1 MVEIKMHELWQLLRK
16 NAINED
22 PETAAEFEA
31 DVWNVCNYC
40 LSLSV
45 TIRDTFP
52 TFTLHDETHIYN
64 VMSNM
69 LKLLG
74 EHKQCLSRN
83 ECALLIL
90 AACCHDIGMAVSNEE
105 LVYFQH
111 CPNCLVEYL
120 ETHPSDFNIV
130 YPYSM
135 YDVPNITT
143 EVIQHYVRANH
154 HTRVRN
160 FMLNLN
166 WPVTL
171 GKYISVDELIEV
183 CQSHGEDTS
192 KIKHIRITSSDL
204 DLYLCAVLLRLGD
217 ILDFDITRA
226 PDSIYHYIN
235 FEGLDGDENEKSHL
249 EWDKHRA
256 SRGFVFLSDKHRTLL
271 YRAECTTIQ
280 VEQATM
286 TYLDWVD
293 NELLLC
299 GEMIRYMDSRWH
311 SLLLPSKIVRQITA
325 KGYISGEYKITLA
338 KKQILELLVGQD
350 IYKDSFVFVRELLQN
365 AIDAVRS
372 RKQLDNNIPR
382 NWKPQIN
389 IKTWQDSEGFYWFR
403 IEDNGIGMTELM
415 IREFFLKVGNSYYQS
430 EQFKF
435 DMVHAQADINY
446 KPISRFGI
454 GLLSCFM
461 GDLHGTRVEI
471 STKHFP
477 EFGKYYPAYRLSI
490 HGINGYYYLASDTEQ
505 RTVAPDLP
513 DNKNSY
519 QKFIS
524 NPGTI
529 IAVRINPYQISEQT
543 GIFNGFKEIVDRYI
557 FYPEVAIYY
566 EGTDGTY
573 NYPTEYDFMESVH
586 KLIPRS
592 TNGVCTALEEI
603 LLSDKEFQKLKEI
616 FPNILWKER
625 PHFALYCFAL
635 DYYSDSP
642 LISGA
647 SFHVKVLG
655 EGNWQ
660 CINLLK
666 KYVPTITLS
675 LPTTSDGRN
684 ILPSHLIKFE
694 VTVELPTEI
703 KIELQNRIQSEL
715 RIQGLIEN
723 EKLTPSE
730 IKAAIQR
737 LKITQLTQVSLEE
750 IHVYQ
755 SVNTKYSCIL
765 GLDNFRHFPWIDK
778 WLFFNH
784 LPTIA
789 DFSSAIV
796 HNGIYVGI
804 SSNLMCNKCTAQNS
818 IVLLKDKYRPEL
830 DIARNHIKG
839 YTLETRYYL
848 EALRAKIANQLRVS
862 FSSFLENSDDMLI
875 PEKSYLDI
883 FENNPAL
890 LSAMQFITTIGPM
903 SINDIERTLQ
913 EGKDIQVIL
922 TYNTL
927 GSIAILAWK
936 FKLSIGNICW
946 ETTPVN
952 VAKKEYAFI
961 EEQLLDFPPALFLP
975 TVDNNLIAFGTL
987 KGGIAPILATY
998 NIGHPFSMWL
1008 IRNRE
1013 VLQKRVPILYRNII
1027 SALRHTHILGLH
1039 GWHNTIEIINSI
1051 LSTLRCHPSLNIE
1064 IIQDLTLEDFVVE
1077 EDQP

>member
-1 MVEIKMHELWQLLRK
+1 MHELWQLLRE

-22 PETAAEFEA
+22 SETAAEFEA
-31 DVWNVCNYC
+31 DVWKVCNYC

-45 TIRDTFP
+45 TIRDIFP

-83 ECALLIL
+83 ECALLVL

-105 LVYFQH
+105 LAYFQH

-120 ETHPSDFNIV
+120 ETHPADFNIV
-130 YPYSM
+130 YPHNI
-135 YDVPNITT
+135 YDVPNITH

-160 FMLNLN
+160 LMLNLN
-166 WPVTL
+166 WPATL

-183 CQSHGEDTS
+183 CQSHGEDIS

-204 DLYLCAVLLRLGD
+204 DFYLCAVLLRLGD

-235 FEGLDGDENEKSHL
+235 FEDLDGDEYEESHL

-256 SRGFVFLSDKHRTLL
+256 SHGFTFLSDKHHTLL
-271 YRAECTTIQ
+271 YRAECTRIQ
-280 VEQATM
+280 IEQAIM

-293 NELLLC
+293 NELLNC
-299 GEMIRYMDSRWH
+299 GEMIRYMDSRWR

-325 KGYISGEYKITLA
+325 KGYLSGEYKITLA
-338 KKQILELLVGQD
+338 KEQILKLLVGQD
-350 IYKDSFVFVRELLQN
+350 MYEDPLVFVRELLQN

-372 RKQLDNNIPR
+372 RKQLDTNIPR

-389 IKTWQDSEGFYWFR
+389 VKTWQDSEGFYWFR

-435 DMVHAQADINY
+435 DKVRAQADVNY

-461 GDLHGTRVEI
+461 GDLHGTYVEV

-490 HGINGYYYLASDTEQ
+490 HGINGYYYMTSDTEH
-505 RTVAPDLP
+505 RTVAPYLP
-513 DNKNSY
+513 DNKKSY

-529 IAVRINPYQISEQT
+529 IAVRINPYQMEV
-543 GIFNGFKEIVDRYI
+543 FNGFKEIVDRYV

-566 EGTDGTY
+566 EGAEGAY
-573 NYPTEYDFMESVH
+573 SYPTEYDFMESVH
-586 KLIPRS
+586 KLIPS
-592 TNGVCTALEEI
+592 SADGVCFALEEI
-603 LLSDKEFQKLKEI
+603 LLPDKEFQELKEI
-616 FPNILWKER
+616 FPNVFWKER
-625 PHFALYCFAL
+625 PHFALYCFPL

-642 LISGA
+642 FISGV
-647 SFHVKVLG
+647 SFHVKVFG

-660 CINLLK
+660 CNNLLK
-666 KYVPTITLS
+666 EYIPTITLS
-675 LPTTSDGRN
+675 LPETIDRRNLLFSDK
-684 ILPSHLIKFE
+684 IKFE
-694 VTVELPTEI
+694 VTIELPAEI
-703 KIELQNRIQSEL
+703 EIELKNRIQSEL
-715 RIQGLIEN
+715 QIQGLIEN
-723 EKLTPSE
+723 EELTFST
-730 IKAAIQR
+730 IKVTIQN
-737 LKITQLTQVSLEE
+737 LKITHLTQVSLEE
-750 IHVYQ
+750 LHVYQ
-755 SVNTKYSCIL
+755 SVNTKYSCTL
-765 GLDNFRHFPWIDK
+765 GLDNFEHFPWIHK

-784 LPTIA
+784 LPSPA
-789 DFSSAIV
+789 CFSSMVA
-796 HNGIYVGI
+796 HNGIYVNN
-804 SSNLMCNKCTAQNS
+804 SSGFMCSNCTAQNS
-818 IVLLKDKYRPEL
+818 ILLLKDKYRPEL
-830 DIARNHIKG
+830 NISRNRIKG
-839 YTLETRYYL
+839 YTLETRCHL
-848 EALRAKIANQLRVS
+848 ESLYVKIANQLQES
-862 FSSFLENSDDMLI
+862 FNYVLDDLNDMLI
-875 PEKSYLDI
+875 PAKSYLDI
-883 FENNPAL
+883 FENYPTL
-890 LSAMQFITTIGPM
+890 LSVMQFETTIGTM
-903 SINDIERTLQ
+903 TVNDIESALQ
-913 EGKDIQVIL
+913 EGKDIQVFL
-922 TYNTL
+922 NFNTL
-927 GSIAILAWK
+927 GSIASLAWK
-936 FKLSIGNICW
+936 FKLSIENICW

-975 TVDNNLIAFGTL
+975 IVGANFTAFGVL
-987 KGGIAPILATY
+987 KRGVTPIHATY

-1008 IRNRE
+1008 IKNRE
-1013 VLQKRVPILYRNII
+1013 VLQKKVPILYRNII
-1027 SALRHTHILGLH
+1027 SALRYTDFQGYHD
-1039 GWHNTIEIINSI
+1039 TIKAINSI
-1051 LSTLRCHPSLNIE
+1051 LSTLRCHPSLNIAVMQE
-1064 IIQDLTLEDFVVE
+1064 LTLEDFVVE
-1077 EDQP
+1077 ED